1 MEVRVGLFFD
11 RDSRRVAIAITADG
25 RRVHV
30 PVRDRDLVDV
40 SLLGLIRALALSLI
54 GIITGGRRGA
64 GGPR

>member
-1 MEVRVGLFFD
+1 VGLFFD
-11 RDSRRVAIAITADG
+11 RDSRRVAIAVTADG

-30 PVRDRDLVDV
+30 PVRDQDFLDV
-40 SLLGLIRALALSLI
+40 SLLGIIRSLALSLL

>member
-1 MEVRVGLFFD
+1 MEVRVGLFLD
-11 RDSRRVAIAITADG
+11 RDSRRVAVAITADG

-30 PVRDRDLVDV
+30 PLQDRDLVDV
-40 SLLGLIRALALSLI
+40 SLLGIIRSLALSLI

>member
-1 MEVRVGLFFD
+1 MGLFFD
-11 RDSRRVAIAITADG
+11 RDSRRVAIAVTADG

-30 PVRDRDLVDV
+30 PVRDQDFVDV
-40 SLLGLIRALALSLI
+40 SLLGIIRSLALSLL

>member
-1 MEVRVGLFFD
+1 MEVLMGRFFD

-30 PVRDRDLVDV
+30 PVRDQDLLDV
-40 SLLGLIRALALSLI
+40 SLLGLIRSLALSLL
-54 GIITGGRRGA
+54 GILTGGRRGA

>member
-1 MEVRVGLFFD
+1 VGLFFD

-30 PVRDRDLVDV
+30 PLRDRDFVV
-40 SLLGLIRALALSLI
+40 SLLGIIRSLALSLI

>member
-1 MEVRVGLFFD
+1 MGLFLG
-11 RDSRRVAIAITADG
+11 RDSRRVAVAITADG

-40 SLLGLIRALALSLI
+40 SLLGLIRSLALSLI
-54 GIITGGRRGA
+54 GILAGGRRGA

>member
-1 MEVRVGLFFD
+1 MEVRVGHFFD

-30 PVRDRDLVDV
+30 LVRDRDLVDV
-40 SLLGLIRALALSLI
+40 SLLGLIRALALSLV
-54 GIITGGRRGA
+54 GILTGGRRGA

>member
-30 PVRDRDLVDV
+30 LVRDRDLVDV
-40 SLLGLIRALALSLI
+40 SLLGLIRALALSLV
-54 GIITGGRRGA
+54 GILTGGRRGA